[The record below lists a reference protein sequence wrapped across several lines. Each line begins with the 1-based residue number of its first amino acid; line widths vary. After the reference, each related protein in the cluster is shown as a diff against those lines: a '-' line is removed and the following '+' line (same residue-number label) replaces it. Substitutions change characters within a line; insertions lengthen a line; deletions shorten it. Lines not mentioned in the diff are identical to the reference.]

1 MSAQGAISIVREFV
15 PRKETPADAPE
26 LVKAAQE
33 VLTQGLDLL
42 INLDDHSYSQRVA
55 APFQASIGQH
65 YRHVL
70 EHFQSL
76 MWGLKPGE
84 INYDARERNA
94 RMENEVAYASIVT
107 CELLRAFKRM
117 SQETLEGNCAV
128 IASVGYGSSR
138 PSRLE
143 SNVGRE
149 VAYCAGHAIHHYAII
164 RLICSEVGVAISDEF
179 GFAPSTLKHMS
190 TLAAD

>member
-1 MSAQGAISIVREFV
+1 MSVQRAISIVRELT
-15 PRKETPADAPE
+15 PRQATPADSPDV
-26 LVKAAQE
+26 VKAAQE

-42 INLDDHSYSQRVA
+42 IQLNDRSYSQRVA
-55 APFQASIGQH
+55 PPFQASIGQH

-76 MWGLKPGE
+76 VWGLKPGE
-84 INYDARERNA
+84 INYDARERNP
-94 RMENEVAYASIVT
+94 RIENEVGYASIVT
-107 CELLRAFKRM
+107 CELLGAFKRITH
-117 SQETLEGNCAV
+117 ETLGDSCAV
-128 IASVGYGSSR
+128 IVSVGYGSSS

-149 VAYCAGHAIHHYAII
+149 LAYCAGHAIHHYAII
-164 RLICSEVGVAISDEF
+164 RLLCSEVGVDVPAGF

-190 TLAAD
+190 TQAAD